1 MELEDQP
8 WWSKLTEKQQRQL
21 KNMGH
26 ENILIYIR
34 GRNKKLTHRQAIDKV
49 FGPPVDDEVA

>member
-1 MELEDQP
+1 MKQEDQS

-34 GRNKKLTHRQAIDKV
+34 GRNKKTHSSASYGRSLRPA
-49 FGPPVDDEVA
+49 G